1 MLIMGSSTR
10 DNFKAN
16 LKFYRKLKGLSQER
30 LSEIIGFGE
39 TYITEIESRRK
50 FPKPETIDLIAKN
63 HDIEPYQLFISPEKD
78 IKQAELNQIA
88 IKTVVDKI
96 SDKFSTLLH
105 DKILEEVSDIMVQE
119 NLILVHQSTDKIENP
134 IQMI

>member
-63 HDIEPYQLFISPEKD
+63 LDIEPYQLFISPEKD